1 MINIGDEITFYQDII
16 NISGD
21 ILFTK
26 GQKVKIRKVHLKA
39 EYFSKTFNI
48 FVPENIYG
56 IEIEG
61 SPSMWSVNSF
71 EETKDKTLY

>member
-1 MINIGDEITFYQDII
+1 MKIGDEITFNQDII
-16 NISGD
+16 SIGGNIIFS
-21 ILFTK
+21 K
-26 GQKVKIRKVHLKA
+26 GQKVKIRKVHFKA

-71 EETKDKTLY
+71 EETKDKTL

>member
-1 MINIGDEITFYQDII
+1 M
-16 NISGD
+16 
-21 ILFTK
+21 
-26 GQKVKIRKVHLKA
+26 
-39 EYFSKTFNI
+39 

-61 SPSMWSVNSF
+61 SPSIWSVNSF